1 MIRRRCNNGNSGARM
16 FTLGLDFGANSV
28 RALVHYE
35 PNEASVKADDRLYR
49 LYREVSDGFR
59 GVTKSA
65 DLSRVMKDLIAIK
78 YAQRAT
84 A

>member
-1 MIRRRCNNGNSGARM
+1 M

-28 RALVHYE
+28 RALQAAMTSAKPIHYE
-35 PNEASVKADDRLYR
+35 PDEASVKADDRLYR
-49 LYREVSDGFR
+49 LYREVFDSFR

-65 DLSRVMKDLIAIK
+65 DLSRVMKDLIDIK